1 MTAKL
6 DYIGVMLFLIA
17 TFYLAMKRIMRR
29 DNYINSL
36 ILAFL
41 DRGEMSKAQ
50 LLDAMYEYGCNDCRL
65 KKIIAR
71 HNATRED
78 YEVVFDKIFHW
89 ANFKKRRRY
98 LPINS
103 FFFVSSLDYI
113 LKHKDDDDKKL
124 ATKMMNHFHF

>member
-1 MTAKL
+1 MI
-6 DYIGVMLFLIA
+6 YFGIMLFLGV
-17 TFYLAMKRIMRR
+17 TFFLAMKRNMAR

-36 ILAFL
+36 ILSFL
-41 DRGEMSKAQ
+41 ERGEISKSE
-50 LLDAMYEYGCNDCRL
+50 LIDKMYNYGCKDFRL
-65 KKIIAR
+65 KKVIAR
-71 HNATRED
+71 NNATRED
-78 YEVVFDKIFHW
+78 YEAVFDKIFHW

-113 LKHKDDDDKKL
+113 LKHKDEDAKKI